1 MKIPR
6 ESFGHLFALFADD
19 VAVAIFLVWGMPSLG
34 IQLPIGA
41 VIGIISG
48 FVARSVVTY
57 RLSRRA
63 LLSKPKTGF
72 DNMSGKIGRV
82 VQPINPEGL
91 VKIDNEV
98 WKARYCAEEPLNSQK
113 FNNQVIVVTR
123 EGLTLLVQNY
133 QESG

>member
-19 VAVAIFLVWGMPSLG
+19 VAVAIFLVWGLPSLG

-98 WKARYCAEEPLNSQK
+98 WKARYCAEEPVNSQK
-113 FNNQVIVVTR
+113 VSSEIIVVNR

-133 QESG
+133 QELG